1 MDADK
6 KGEAGKMKNSD
17 YSVIVGNIYNEVKQT
32 EHEGKVADYIPELAK
47 IEPDRF
53 GVCLI
58 DISGKEYSAGDHSER
73 FSIQSISK
81 VFSLAVAFSILGEK
95 LWERVGVE
103 PSGSSFNSIVQL
115 EYEKGKPRNPLIN
128 AGALVICDA
137 LISLMEDPQGKILRF
152 VQELSSSKDVKYNL
166 KVAESEK
173 EYGFR
178 NAALINMMKSYRNIE
193 NAIDSVLD
201 MYYTLCSLEM
211 NCSELAR
218 SFLPF
223 CDINSRY
230 EHSGVNL
237 SKSQVKRINALM
249 LCCGFYDES
258 GEFAFEVGLPG
269 KSGVGGGIA
278 AVCPN
283 SYAVATWSPRI
294 NSKGN
299 SVYGMR
305 FLEKL
310 TTRTERSI
318 F

>member
-1 MDADK
+1 MNYDK
-6 KGEAGKMKNSD
+6 IISD
-17 YSVIVGNIYNEVKQT
+17 IYNEVRSGKA
-32 EHEGKVADYIPELAK
+32 EGKVADYIPELAE

-81 VFSLAVAFSILGEK
+81 VFCLAVAFSKLGDK
-95 LWERVGVE
+95 IWKRVGVE

-115 EYEKGKPRNPLIN
+115 EYEKGIPRNPLIN
-128 AGALVICDA
+128 SGALVICDI
-137 LISLMEDPQGKILRF
+137 LVSVLQDPKGEILEF
-152 VQELSSSKDVKYNL
+152 VRELSRSKDVKYNF

-173 EYGFR
+173 ENGFR
-178 NAALINMMKSYRNIE
+178 NAALINMMKSYGNIE
-193 NAIDSVLD
+193 NGIDSVLD
-201 MYYTLCSLEM
+201 TYYSICSLEM

-223 CDINSRY
+223 CDIKSKY
-230 EHSGVNL
+230 EHSGISL
-237 SKSQVKRINALM
+237 TKSQVKRINAIM

-258 GEFAFEVGLPG
+258 GEFAFEAGLPG

-283 SYAVATWSPRI
+283 SYSVTTWSPRI
-294 NSKGN
+294 NAKGN
-299 SVYGMR
+299 SVFGMS